1 MAENAV
7 AKQRGPGKPFTK
19 GKSGNPAGKPRGCR
33 HKATRA
39 AQALLEGEV
48 EALTRKAVQKAL
60 EGDTAALRLCLE
72 RICPPM
78 KESPIR
84 AALKLPATITAENA
98 PQVFATILKA
108 VASGGLCPAKA
119 RPCRHGA
126 EMYLQATEYTELA
139 GGLRN
144 SNHGKMMEV
153 GNGNSGDV
161 AAAG

>member
-1 MAENAV
+1 MAENAA

-19 GKSGNPAGKPRGCR
+19 GQSGNPSGKPRGCR

-48 EALTRKAVQKAL
+48 EALTRKAVEKAL

-84 AALKLPATITAENA
+84 TALKLPATITAENA

-108 VASGGLCPAKA
+108 VASGGLCPGEGEALQ
-119 RPCRHGA
+119 R
-126 EMYLQATEYTELA
+126 MVQLYLNATEYSELA
-139 GGLRN
+139 RRIEELEAQQNR
-144 SNHGKMMEV
+144 GK
-153 GNGNSGDV
+153 SW
-161 AAAG
+161 